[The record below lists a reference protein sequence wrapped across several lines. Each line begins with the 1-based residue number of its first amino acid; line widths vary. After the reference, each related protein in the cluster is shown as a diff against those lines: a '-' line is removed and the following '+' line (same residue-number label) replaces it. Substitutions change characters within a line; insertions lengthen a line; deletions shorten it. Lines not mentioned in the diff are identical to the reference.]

1 MAETPV
7 KKPRKTSTGDT
18 AAVKPEK
25 AAAKKTGTSK
35 TAAKPK
41 AAAAPATTKSA
52 AKATAPRTGSLA
64 KKAPADADLRQR
76 LIIETAY
83 YLSEKRRSH
92 CTEHDDWLFAE
103 ALVDSL
109 AKAMKQP

>member
-1 MAETPV
+1 MAETQV
-7 KKPRKTSTGDT
+7 KKPRKTSTEGVP
-18 AAVKPEK
+18 AVKPEK
-25 AAAKKTGTSK
+25 AVAKKTGTGK
-35 TAAKPK
+35 AAAKPK
-41 AAAAPATTKSA
+41 AAAAPATTKGA
-52 AKATAPRTGSLA
+52 AKTTVPRTASLG
-64 KKAPADADLRQR
+64 KKASADADLRQR

-109 AKAMKQP
+109 AKAVK